1 MASEQERL
9 SKLLSSELEV
19 SLFKDNCDQGGVLV
33 ESALLA
39 EIERRASPKDQT
51 QKYNNAKPAAISLA
65 DLLSQND
72 PFSVASSSSSIIPPA
87 SSVVLHMVDNK
98 PPSYSANQLAEV
110 LAQNDPFAIVGA
122 MTDVVRNQFST
133 SSCVLSGLSLD
144 GCDEACQGCSYCDGI
159 DYINYI
165 RQEENIDEYEQAVED
180 EDGGDF
186 FENDDGLAVET
197 DDDCVVV
204 EMKDVQQQE
213 DDVTSSSTH
222 AVETSWNPNNVSFWE
237 MRQEGKA
244 LVDEAVQKKR
254 HMNSSCASCFSS
266 LHCQTCEVN
275 MQNPSAK
282 KSASIIKEFAMR
294 TTVMELGVSNFR
306 IVVCYCY

>member
-19 SLFKDNCDQGGVLV
+19 SLFKDNCDQDGVLV

-39 EIERRASPKDQT
+39 EIERRSSTTKNQI
-51 QKYNNAKPAAISLA
+51 QKHPTSAKPAAVSLA
-65 DLLSQND
+65 DLLSHND
-72 PFSVASSSSSIIPPA
+72 PFSVASSTSNIPPA
-87 SSVVLHMVDNK
+87 SLITLHNMVDDK
-98 PPSYSANQLAEV
+98 PSSYSTSAKQLAEV
-110 LAQNDPFAIVGA
+110 LAENDPFAIVGA
-122 MTDVVRNQFST
+122 MTAVVRNQFST
-133 SSCVLSGLSLD
+133 SSCVLSGTTLGS
-144 GCDEACQGCSYCDGI
+144 CDEACQGCSYCDGV

-186 FENDDGLAVET
+186 FENDDGFAVET
-197 DDDCVVV
+197 DDDCV
-204 EMKDVQQQE
+204 ETKDVQQ
-213 DDVTSSSTH
+213 DDTSSSTAFH
-222 AVETSWNPNNVSFWE
+222 QAAETSWNPNDVSFWE
-237 MRQEGKA
+237 LRQEGKA

-254 HMNSSCASCFSS
+254 HMNSSCASCFSA

-294 TTVMELGVSNFR
+294 TTVMELGVSNYR
-306 IVVCYCY
+306 IVV